1 MAKIPV
7 KRVFVFD
14 DAGLVTVVGFKE
26 NGEYK
31 VFINWSEELSVRGAK
46 FVALALRKRAE
57 ENIEFME
64 PRKDLIVH
72 IGPRFIVA
80 MELRKLSKNDAK
92 RLLKKVNEIL
102 TALKTF
108 DPKEIGEVVAR
119 AVRSEFLLG

>member
-14 DAGLVTVVGFKE
+14 NAGLVTVVGFKE

-92 RLLKKVNEIL
+92 KLLKKVNEIL

-119 AVRSEFLLG
+119 AIRSEFLLG

>member
-46 FVALALRKRAE
+46 FVALALKKRAE

-92 RLLKKVNEIL
+92 KLLKKVNEIL

-119 AVRSEFLLG
+119 AIRSEFLLG